1 MQLIVLDKNFQST
14 IVIDTFDSLI
24 WSERYSAAGDFELYT
39 PFDSYLVDEV
49 LFDYYMYLSGSDK
62 VMIVENFTIDNDV
75 ESGAHCKIS
84 GRSLESILDRRV
96 LLDEPLHEGSL
107 QTLIQDLLN
116 TNIINP
122 TDTKRK
128 ITNFEFEASTD
139 PIVTAVT
146 VNIQLKYGDNLYDVI
161 SSLCEQFGIGFKV
174 TLTETNTFKFKL
186 YSGVDRSYSQ
196 LTNPYVIFSP
206 NFESLSNSSH
216 IRSNETMKTLAI
228 VDGSLE
234 VSNSVVEGLDRR
246 EITVNPASTGLGN
259 LELEQ
264 EGYQALFEN
273 GFINYVEGEV
283 KTQEYGVRFFMG
295 DIVELENDYGIASR
309 ARVTELIRSQSQEGI
324 TTIPKFTNIL

>member
-1 MQLIVLDKNFQST
+1 MQLIVINKNFQST

-24 WSERYSAAGDFELYT
+24 WSEKYFTAGDFELYA
-39 PFDSYLVDEV
+39 PFHSYLVNEV

-62 VMIVENFTIDNDV
+62 VMIVENFIIENDV
-75 ESGAHCKIS
+75 ETGAHCKIT

-107 QTLIQDLLN
+107 QTLIQNLLN
-116 TNIINP
+116 TNVINP

-139 PIVTAVT
+139 PLVTAVT
-146 VNIQLKYGDNLYDVI
+146 VNIQLKYGDNLYGII
-161 SSLCEQFGIGFKV
+161 SSLCEQFGIGFKI

-186 YSGVDRSYSQ
+186 YAGVDRSYSQ

-206 NFESLSNSSH
+206 NFGSLSNSSH
-216 IRSNETMKTLAI
+216 IRSNENMKTLAI

-234 VSNSVVEGLDRR
+234 VSDSIVEGLDRR
-246 EITVNPASTGLGN
+246 EMTVNPTSTGLQT
-259 LELEQ
+259 LELNQ
-264 EGYQALFEN
+264 EGYLALFEN
-273 GFINYVEGEV
+273 GFVNYVEGEV
-283 KTQEYGVRFFMG
+283 ETQEYGTRFFMG

-309 ARVTELIRSQSQEGI
+309 ARVTELIRSQSNEGI
-324 TTIPKFTNIL
+324 TIIPKFTNIL